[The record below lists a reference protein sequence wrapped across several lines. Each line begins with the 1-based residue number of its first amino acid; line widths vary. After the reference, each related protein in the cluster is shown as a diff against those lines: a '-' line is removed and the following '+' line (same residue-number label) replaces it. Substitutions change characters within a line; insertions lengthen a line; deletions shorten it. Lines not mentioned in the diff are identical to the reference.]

1 MRFWTFLVV
10 YLYLFESAAFKF
22 IQMKFHYASAADF
35 WSRGHPDTHNMTVT
49 LSENLY
55 CPSLHLYL
63 INVSTDV
70 DESLRRKK
78 EGKKKLYAGCKQ
90 IELCLKEENAAGG
103 MSTKCPVRKRQ
114 RFSAAGCAI
123 SIIHLLLLEI
133 ELLCLTGCALNGSI
147 LITLGI
153 INIGLSCCAAKCV
166 IVSVLAIILIM
177 DSSSLK
183 PASLTQDS
191 DQLFFF
197 LPPLAFCCCYSAK
210 ALIIPSCPYL
220 PCERKLW
227 RRLYSS
233 KLVSHSK
240 GCKSGQMAKP
250 CKIKKNKWW
259 EGKCSLCQ
267 IPLQHV

>member
-1 MRFWTFLVV
+1 
-10 YLYLFESAAFKF
+10 
-22 IQMKFHYASAADF
+22 
-35 WSRGHPDTHNMTVT
+35 MTVT

-63 INVSTDV
+63 INVSTDI

-103 MSTKCPVRKRQ
+103 MGTKCPVRKRQ

-123 SIIHLLLLEI
+123 YIIHLLLLEI

-183 PASLTQDS
+183 LASLTQDS
-191 DQLFFF
+191 NQLFFF
-197 LPPLAFCCCYSAK
+197 S
-210 ALIIPSCPYL
+210 PSCFL
-220 PCERKLW
+220 LH
-227 RRLYSS
+227 LIS
-233 KLVSHSK
+233 KSFNHPFL
-240 GCKSGQMAKP
+240 
-250 CKIKKNKWW
+250 
-259 EGKCSLCQ
+259 SLSA
-267 IPLQHV
+267 LQEKVVKTDLFFQTGFSFKRV